1 MTNLTDIADLTGKMG
16 GADAKAGL
24 DLSIFGEKLSGQSG
38 ILDLMNDIGEAVA
51 LRPDLLA
58 LGGGNPAAIPE
69 MQALWRKSAAD
80 FLADAAS
87 FDKALVCYDAPQGDP
102 AFLDA
107 FARLFAERFGLPIT
121 AKNVAVVSG
130 AQLGAFCLLNLLAGR
145 TRDGRRRKILIPA
158 SPEYVG
164 YADMGVE
171 PDLFVACPAK
181 ITFPNPDNPQIFK
194 YVVDFD
200 AVERAVAE
208 NDVAAIL
215 VSRPT
220 NPSGNVLRRNEL
232 ERLDALAERIGA
244 WLIVDSAYGGPFPG
258 IVEDERELDS
268 VFWGRRT
275 ILTFS
280 LSKIGLPGLRTGFV
294 VAPEEIVERLAAITA
309 IVGLANGSLGQ
320 RIAKPFFETGE
331 ILRASREIVR
341 PFYQRR
347 RAAAVELLG
356 DELRR
361 VGVDGR
367 LHASEGAF
375 FLWLWAPELKSG
387 SKTLYRNLKERGVL
401 AIPGDEFFYGLDGAA
416 TDGGDGGV
424 KVGATGKVGQSDG
437 GKAERDPIF
446 EAHRRQMLRIS
457 FSAAESVVERGF
469 RIIAETLA
477 ETVAVDARNA
487 R

>member
-1 MTNLTDIADLTGKMG
+1 
-16 GADAKAGL
+16 
-24 DLSIFGEKLSGQSG
+24 
-38 ILDLMNDIGEAVA
+38 
-51 LRPDLLA
+51 
-58 LGGGNPAAIPE
+58 
-69 MQALWRKSAAD
+69 
-80 FLADAAS
+80 
-87 FDKALVCYDAPQGDP
+87 
-102 AFLDA
+102 
-107 FARLFAERFGLPIT
+107 
-121 AKNVAVVSG
+121 
-130 AQLGAFCLLNLLAGR
+130 
-145 TRDGRRRKILIPA
+145 
-158 SPEYVG
+158 
-164 YADMGVE
+164 VE

-309 IVGLANGSLGQ
+309 IVGLANGALGQ
-320 RIAKPFFETGE
+320 RIAKPFFDETGE

-457 FSAAESVVERGF
+457 FSAAENVVERGF

-477 ETVAVDARNA
+477 ETVAADARNA

>member
-1 MTNLTDIADLTGKMG
+1 MTNLTDIADLTGKISG
-16 GADAKAGL
+16 SAVKTGL
-24 DLSIFGEKLSGQSG
+24 DLSIFGDKLSGQSG

-80 FLADAAS
+80 FLADAAA

-102 AFLDA
+102 AFVDA
-107 FARLFAERFGLPIT
+107 FARLFAERFGLPTT
-121 AKNVAVVSG
+121 AKNVAVVGG
-130 AQLGAFCLLNLLAGR
+130 AQLGVFCLLNLLAGR
-145 TRDGRRRKILIPA
+145 TRDGRRRKTLIPA

-171 PDLFVACPAK
+171 PDFFVACPAK
-181 ITFPNPDNPQIFK
+181 ITFPNPNDPQIFK
-194 YVVDFD
+194 YVVDFEV
-200 AVERAVAE
+200 VERAVAE
-208 NDVAAIL
+208 NEIGAIL

-220 NPSGNVLRRNEL
+220 NPSGNVLRRDEL
-232 ERLDALAERIGA
+232 VRLDALAERIGA

-258 IVEDERELDS
+258 IVENETELDS

-309 IVGLANGSLGQ
+309 IVGLTNGALGQ
-320 RIAKPFFETGE
+320 RIARPFFENGE

-341 PFYQRR
+341 PYYRRR
-347 RAAAVELLG
+347 RAAAIEALF

-375 FLWLWAPELKSG
+375 FLWLWTPELKSG

-401 AIPGDEFFYGLDGAA
+401 AIPGDEFFYGLD
-416 TDGGDGGV
+416 
-424 KVGATGKVGQSDG
+424 DG
-437 GKAERDPIF
+437 GKAERDPIY
-446 EAHRRQMLRIS
+446 EAHRSQSLRIS
-457 FSAAESVVERGF
+457 FSGAENVVERGV

-477 ETVAVDARNA
+477 ETIAADSRKAR
-487 R
+487 

>member
-1 MTNLTDIADLTGKMG
+1 
-16 GADAKAGL
+16 
-24 DLSIFGEKLSGQSG
+24 
-38 ILDLMNDIGEAVA
+38 
-51 LRPDLLA
+51 
-58 LGGGNPAAIPE
+58 
-69 MQALWRKSAAD
+69 
-80 FLADAAS
+80 
-87 FDKALVCYDAPQGDP
+87 
-102 AFLDA
+102 
-107 FARLFAERFGLPIT
+107 
-121 AKNVAVVSG
+121 
-130 AQLGAFCLLNLLAGR
+130 
-145 TRDGRRRKILIPA
+145 LIPA

-171 PDLFVACPAK
+171 PGLFVSCPAK

-220 NPSGNVLRRNEL
+220 NPSGNVLRREEL

-280 LSKIGLPGLRTGFV
+280 LSKIGLPGLRAGFV

-320 RIAKPFFETGE
+320 RIAKPFFESGE

-347 RAAAVELLG
+347 RAAAVDLLF

-375 FLWLWAPELKSG
+375 FLWLWTPALTSG

-401 AIPGDEFFYGLDGAA
+401 AIPGDEFFYGLDE
-416 TDGGDGGV
+416 GV
-424 KVGATGKVGQSDG
+424 

-457 FSAAESVVERGF
+457 FSGAENVVERGF

-477 ETVAVDARNA
+477 ETLDVDAR
-487 R
+487 RSR

>member
-1 MTNLTDIADLTGKMG
+1 MTNLTDIADLTEKISGSASKT
-16 GADAKAGL
+16 GL
-24 DLSIFGEKLSGQSG
+24 DLSIFGDKLSGQSG

-80 FLADAAS
+80 FLADAAA
-87 FDKALVCYDAPQGDP
+87 FDKALVCYDAPQGAP

-107 FARLFAERFGLPIT
+107 FARLFAERFGLQTT
-121 AKNVAVVSG
+121 AKNVAVVGG
-130 AQLGAFCLLNLLAGR
+130 AQLGVFCLLNLLAGR
-145 TRDGRRRKILIPA
+145 TRDGRRRKTLIPA

-171 PDLFVACPAK
+171 PDFFVACPAK
-181 ITFPNPDNPQIFK
+181 ITFPNPNDPQIFK
-194 YVVDFD
+194 YVVDFE

-208 NDVAAIL
+208 NEIAAIL

-220 NPSGNVLRRNEL
+220 NPSGNVLRRDEL

-258 IVEDERELDS
+258 IVEDETELDS

-309 IVGLANGSLGQ
+309 IVGLTNGALGQ
-320 RIAKPFFETGE
+320 RIARPFFENGE
-331 ILRASREIVR
+331 ILRAAREIVR
-341 PFYQRR
+341 PYYRRR
-347 RAAAVELLG
+347 RAAAIEALF

-375 FLWLWAPELKSG
+375 FLWLWTPELKSG

-401 AIPGDEFFYGLDGAA
+401 AIPGDEFFYGLD
-416 TDGGDGGV
+416 
-424 KVGATGKVGQSDG
+424 DG
-437 GKAERDPIF
+437 GKAKRDSIY
-446 EAHRRQMLRIS
+446 EAHRSQSLRIS
-457 FSAAESVVERGF
+457 FSGAENVVERGV

-477 ETVAVDARNA
+477 ETIAADSRKVR
-487 R
+487 

>member
-1 MTNLTDIADLTGKMG
+1 MTNLTDIADLTGKISG
-16 GADAKAGL
+16 SAAKTGL
-24 DLSIFGEKLSGQSG
+24 DLSIFGDKLSGQSG

-80 FLADAAS
+80 FLADAAA

-102 AFLDA
+102 AFVDA
-107 FARLFAERFGLPIT
+107 FARLFAERFGLPTT
-121 AKNVAVVSG
+121 AKNVAVVGG
-130 AQLGAFCLLNLLAGR
+130 AQLGVFCLLNLLAGR
-145 TRDGRRRKILIPA
+145 TRDGRRRKTLIPA

-171 PDLFVACPAK
+171 PDFFVACPAK
-181 ITFPNPDNPQIFK
+181 ITFPNPNDPQIFK
-194 YVVDFD
+194 YVVDFE

-208 NDVAAIL
+208 NEIGAIL

-220 NPSGNVLRRNEL
+220 NPSGNVLRRDEL

-258 IVEDERELDS
+258 IVEDETELDS

-309 IVGLANGSLGQ
+309 IVGLTNGALGQ
-320 RIAKPFFETGE
+320 RIARPFFENGE
-331 ILRASREIVR
+331 ILRAAREIVR
-341 PFYQRR
+341 PYYRRR
-347 RAAAVELLG
+347 RAAAIEALF

-375 FLWLWAPELKSG
+375 FLWLWTPELKSG

-401 AIPGDEFFYGLDGAA
+401 AIPGDEFFYGLD
-416 TDGGDGGV
+416 
-424 KVGATGKVGQSDG
+424 DG
-437 GKAERDPIF
+437 GKAERDPIY
-446 EAHRRQMLRIS
+446 EAHRSQSLRIS
-457 FSAAESVVERGF
+457 FSGAENVVERGV

-477 ETVAVDARNA
+477 ETIAADSRKAR
-487 R
+487 

>member
-1 MTNLTDIADLTGKMG
+1 
-16 GADAKAGL
+16 
-24 DLSIFGEKLSGQSG
+24 
-38 ILDLMNDIGEAVA
+38 MNDIGEAVA

-80 FLADAAS
+80 FLADAAA

-102 AFLDA
+102 AFVDA
-107 FARLFAERFGLPIT
+107 FARLFAERFGLPTT
-121 AKNVAVVSG
+121 AKNVAVVGG
-130 AQLGAFCLLNLLAGR
+130 AQLGVFCLLNLLAGR
-145 TRDGRRRKILIPA
+145 TRDGRRRKTLIPA

-171 PDLFVACPAK
+171 PDFFVACPAK
-181 ITFPNPDNPQIFK
+181 ITFPNPNDPQIFK
-194 YVVDFD
+194 YVVDFEV
-200 AVERAVAE
+200 VERAVAE
-208 NDVAAIL
+208 NEIGAIL

-220 NPSGNVLRRNEL
+220 NPSGNVLRRDEL
-232 ERLDALAERIGA
+232 VRLDALAERIGA

-258 IVEDERELDS
+258 IVENETELDS

-309 IVGLANGSLGQ
+309 IVGLTNGALGQ
-320 RIAKPFFETGE
+320 RIARPFFENGE

-341 PFYQRR
+341 PYYRRR
-347 RAAAVELLG
+347 RAAAIEALF

-375 FLWLWAPELKSG
+375 FLWLWTPELKSG

-401 AIPGDEFFYGLDGAA
+401 AIPGDEFFYGLD
-416 TDGGDGGV
+416 
-424 KVGATGKVGQSDG
+424 DG
-437 GKAERDPIF
+437 GKAERDPIY
-446 EAHRRQMLRIS
+446 EAHRSQSLRIS
-457 FSAAESVVERGF
+457 FSGAENVVERGV

-477 ETVAVDARNA
+477 ETIAADSRKAR
-487 R
+487 